1 MSYQLL
7 VFDYRSLIKNITHA
21 AVVKIRKNW
30 NVYHRCLCYI
40 FNHVDTSC
48 PFGGLLT
55 SMSTEFSILNISALG
70 LLAQFLSFCTDF
82 TIHHLSSDSLL
93 YTSQVFNYGSKS
105 FRLLLP
111 IVSNVCQFL
120 STKKTRWPTP
130 MGTWKLNNPPLT
142 RGQEPITA
150 RAW

>member
-55 SMSTEFSILNISALG
+55 SMSIEFIILNILPWDSSLNS
-70 LLAQFLSFCTDF
+70 LAFVQILQYINCHLILYCTPAKF
-82 TIHHLSSDSLL
+82 S
-93 YTSQVFNYGSKS
+93 
-105 FRLLLP
+105 
-111 IVSNVCQFL
+111 
-120 STKKTRWPTP
+120 
-130 MGTWKLNNPPLT
+130 
-142 RGQEPITA
+142 ITA
-150 RAW
+150 RKAFVFCCRLCQMCANSCQQKKQDDPLLWVPENWTTHPLPGARSP